1 MAHRSAPKPFVP
13 LIVCSLLFY
22 PALAVSAAT
31 TAQGTSGP
39 ITPTVAGST
48 SGANPAASSPP
59 GVSGTIPPGYYVQP
73 YSTSLQ
79 SSFGKPPYSYTL
91 VSGGLP
97 PGVTMN
103 SAGKITGTPGDT
115 GVFNFQVKATDS
127 SKPPVSKT
135 SPYSLTV
142 SIGFDT
148 YGGLTAAH
156 ATKPATGFFH
166 MEKQNGRWKL
176 VSPLGNDLYLLS
188 VFNANY
194 GFLESW
200 VIPKRYHG
208 DADLWAVHRGERML
222 SWGFNTLGEYTG
234 FCGLPVGSWGGKDG
248 NAVKL
253 PFIFFMSAASDSL
266 YHPSELGLAE
276 PLKQI
281 INGIPSST
289 YNCNSNYCGE
299 GVLDVFD
306 PKWAQAYA
314 GEVTMNQQIFTGGF
328 ANIPWMIGITTE
340 DADFFWPLKSIGS
353 TGYPTTGWL
362 VAVTNFQQA
371 GFKDT
376 KLYSKY
382 AWVAYL
388 QQKYGTIAKLNAAW
402 GSNYTTF
409 GDSGGF
415 GVGTGVL
422 DEDGRH
428 KWIGTDPYGLKNESP
443 ALQADINA
451 FLYQYTYQME
461 SVAVKAIRS
470 YDKNHMIFAPSAL
483 GGYEAMG
490 IRPQVLQ
497 ALADAGV
504 DALAIGYSPLVPQ
517 NVSTIT
523 QAYDLTGKPTIV
535 WYGITANQDSYFHGY
550 QSAGADYPTQQTRG
564 LHYNSDLS
572 VLYNAKATNGDHPIL
587 GLDFWSLTD
596 SGSGEHTNFGLM
608 SNRDN
613 SYDGKAAIV
622 APGTDKWGFATGGE
636 DLNYGDFLDEV
647 TQTNLNTVKQFIVES
662 H

>member
-1 MAHRSAPKPFVP
+1 MAYRSIPKTRFL
-13 LIVCSLLFY
+13 LIVCLLSYSSAF
-22 PALAVSAAT
+22 ANSAA
-31 TAQGTSGP
+31 S
-39 ITPTVAGST
+39 TVTGSDP
-48 SGANPAASSPP
+48 GLP
-59 GVSGTIPPGYYVQP
+59 GVISGGYYLQP
-73 YSTSLQ
+73 YSAALQ
-79 SSFGKPPYSYTL
+79 SSFGTPPYTYTL
-91 VSGGLP
+91 VAGALP
-97 PGVTMN
+97 PGITMN
-103 SAGKITGTPGDT
+103 SAGKITGTPADT
-115 GVFNFQVKATDS
+115 GVFNFQIKATDS
-127 SKPPVSKT
+127 SKPPMSKT
-135 SPYSLTV
+135 SAYSLNI
-142 SIGFDT
+142 SIGSDT

-156 ATKPATGFFH
+156 SAKPATGYFH
-166 MEKQNGRWKL
+166 LEEQNGRWKL
-176 VSPLGNDLYLLS
+176 ISPLGNDFYLFS
-188 VFNANY
+188 VFNANES
-194 GFLESW
+194 FLESW
-200 VIPKRYHG
+200 VIPQRYRG
-208 DADLWAVHRGERML
+208 DAELWAAHRGERML
-222 SWGFNTLGEYTG
+222 SWGFNTLGEYTC
-234 FCGLPVGSWGGKDG
+234 FRGLPVGTWGSKDG
-248 NAVKL
+248 NSVKL
-253 PFIFFMSAASDSL
+253 PFIFFMSGAADSL
-266 YHPSELGLAE
+266 YHPSDVGIAE
-276 PLKQI
+276 PIKQI

-289 YNCNSNYCGE
+289 YNCNSNYCGV

-306 PKWAQAYA
+306 PKWAQTYA
-314 GEVTMNQQIFTGGF
+314 GEVTMNQKIFTGGF
-328 ANIPWMIGITTE
+328 ANVPWMIGITTE
-340 DADFFWPLKSIGS
+340 DADFFWPLKGIGS
-353 TGYPTTGWL
+353 TGYPNMGWL
-362 VAVTNFQQA
+362 VAVTNFQQS
-371 GFKDT
+371 GFKDP

-409 GDSGGF
+409 VDNGGF

-428 KWIGTDPYGLKNESP
+428 KWIGTDPYGLKGETA
-443 ALQADINA
+443 ALQADMNA
-451 FLYQYTYQME
+451 FLYLYVYQTE

-483 GGYEAMG
+483 GGYGAIG

-504 DALAIGYSPLVPQ
+504 DALAIDYDPLRPQ

-535 WYGITANQDSYFHGY
+535 WYGVTANQDSYWHGY
-550 QSAGADYPTQQTRG
+550 PSGGADYPTQETRG

-572 VLYNAKATNGDHPIL
+572 VLYSAKATNGDHPIL

-596 SGSGEHTNFGLM
+596 SGRGEATNWGLM
-608 SNRDN
+608 SDRDN

-636 DLNYGDFLDEV
+636 DLNYGDFLDKV